1 MIKVLLKRMILPK
14 MCLKVSK
21 ILTAF
26 AWTASVSTQQ
36 VSTATAKRDVYEWDH
51 PPWIHVWC
59 IAGLKLMQTGTLL
72 GLGPKWD
79 HPPWIHA
86 WCIAGLKLMQ
96 TGTLFQQMLLHIRYT
111 FRHVLWQLQP
121 RQTTESIGEIRATTV
136 HGVQQRLHQFTVI
149 PTHTHTHTH
158 THTLRQ
164 LALTLATP
172 AHGVQQR
179 TLTTLRVR
187 VSTFIVISD
196 HTWRLSCSRDHMCNV
211 LSHCACSLHWPRTGL
226 EPLVCLCHITDHSYY
241 YYCWTGTLLMK

>member
-121 RQTTESIGEIRATTV
+121 RQTTESIGVIRATTV

-149 PTHTHTHTH
+149 PTHTHI
-158 THTLRQ
+158 HTLRQ

-196 HTWRLSCSRDHMCNV
+196 HTWRRSCSRDHMCNV